1 MRISGKEA
9 DEREAAIRDGSR
21 VGYFGSWEVGEEII
35 TVTKLGTWWRG
46 DELERAGDAHTT
58 IRGDEVDPRLLGY

>member
-21 VGYFGSWEVGEEII
+21 VGYFGSWEVGEEDRHGHQARH
-35 TVTKLGTWWRG
+35 VVAR
-46 DELERAGDAHTT
+46 
-58 IRGDEVDPRLLGY
+58 

>member
-1 MRISGKEA
+1 MRIYSKEL
-9 DEREAAIRDGSR
+9 DDKEAAIRDGAR

-46 DELERAGDAHTT
+46 DELERAGDAPMT